1 MKFEIKKE
9 LRTVLMAELK
19 NELRKE
25 ITKMDGGHAHV
36 HSGYQKSDK
45 VSSSPLKKPK
55 PTKSK
60 THKKAKTNK
69 KPKTH
74 KTPKKPKKSKKD
86 MLPALMQNKIDGN
99 AASSSI
105 MSPKTMQQLNFRREG
120 QYNLPS
126 TFSPRSPPMSH
137 S

>member
-1 MKFEIKKE
+1 MVNCNPDDVPNPPTVRVKKGKNSKLNQMLAVEHFKNQFMKKHQPMLSAKRVNYE
-9 LRTVLMAELK
+9 LYKDDVK
-19 NELRKE
+19 
-25 ITKMDGGHAHV
+25 
-36 HSGYQKSDK
+36 Q
-45 VSSSPLKKPK
+45 
-55 PTKSK
+55 
-60 THKKAKTNK
+60 
-69 KPKTH
+69 
-74 KTPKKPKKSKKD
+74 PKKSKKD